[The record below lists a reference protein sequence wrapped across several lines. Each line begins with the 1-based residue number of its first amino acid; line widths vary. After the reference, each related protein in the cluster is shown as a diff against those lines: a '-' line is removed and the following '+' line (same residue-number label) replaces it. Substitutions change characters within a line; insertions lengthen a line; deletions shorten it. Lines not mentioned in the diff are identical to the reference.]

1 MPNSASSTS
10 TYTTL
15 MRVTKAG
22 RPYCQDLNDLF
33 AALVIQHGLK
43 DHRYRFR
50 TISNSFVLNE
60 AIQVLG
66 HLQFTHIS
74 KTPDPAHPTRLI
86 ATRTTTTFTMS
97 PHMARTLGQY
107 FATSRLLENA
117 VDPTNRVMK
126 DKVIWI
132 LTPKAKFVI
141 QDFAKRAQVSIAH
154 IQPALLK
161 IESFNVAVLERLH
174 DHDDMIAF
182 ARPNMTIAF
191 KTMMA
196 YLPMESLM
204 ADDAGVL
211 GIETK
216 HLEEYQYTFF
226 GYQAYEWICEYTT
239 AVTKEEAETVA
250 AEYVLYGWISQV
262 LDKSDR
268 DNSVKDDSV
277 TFRMGRNTMY
287 HVTSRGRQVLGWD
300 RPSSSVSSQ
309 LDRHEVIV
317 QRQRTLASRLKS
329 SSSNSN
335 IAINTQS
342 KPVPI
347 NKTTP
352 SVSTPSPT
360 ATTSSTPSSTS
371 GDSTIDGDESSA
383 DALNGFQ
390 GVEGLEFNMPME
402 QNDDKKQHAPAAT
415 TAQHKTDIDEVT
427 ERLLQL
433 RANGQQKHDNGLG
446 KSRKQSI
453 SRPSSIIMG
462 PSNSNSIDFIT
473 SAPMET
479 VLDPHS
485 HWYKLRQ
492 ILNDPLLRM
501 YFRDF
506 LKSQYCE
513 ENVNIW
519 VNFYEL
525 RKKCNKGGLSSREL
539 LQDGYSIYD
548 TYLAPD
554 APSEV
559 NINHALK
566 QEIIA
571 FIASNFTVHHSGSNT
586 DGHHHQSTLTGGVPF
601 GANAFQPAGQQMTV
615 IVNGHATQCLRS
627 LLKLYER
634 VNEHI
639 CRTMAQDAIPR
650 FIKTDKYHQLTVQP
664 RPTTSVTRRNSTLSR
679 YDRDNLDQD
688 HLEEE

>member
-1 MPNSASSTS
+1 
-10 TYTTL
+10 
-15 MRVTKAG
+15 
-22 RPYCQDLNDLF
+22 
-33 AALVIQHGLK
+33 
-43 DHRYRFR
+43 
-50 TISNSFVLNE
+50 
-60 AIQVLG
+60 
-66 HLQFTHIS
+66 
-74 KTPDPAHPTRLI
+74 
-86 ATRTTTTFTMS
+86 
-97 PHMARTLGQY
+97 
-107 FATSRLLENA
+107 
-117 VDPTNRVMK
+117 
-126 DKVIWI
+126 
-132 LTPKAKFVI
+132 
-141 QDFAKRAQVSIAH
+141 
-154 IQPALLK
+154 
-161 IESFNVAVLERLH
+161 
-174 DHDDMIAF
+174 
-182 ARPNMTIAF
+182 
-191 KTMMA
+191 
-196 YLPMESLM
+196 
-204 ADDAGVL
+204 
-211 GIETK
+211 
-216 HLEEYQYTFF
+216 
-226 GYQAYEWICEYTT
+226 
-239 AVTKEEAETVA
+239 
-250 AEYVLYGWISQV
+250 
-262 LDKSDR
+262 
-268 DNSVKDDSV
+268 
-277 TFRMGRNTMY
+277 MY

-300 RPSSSVSSQ
+300 RPSSSVSST

-371 GDSTIDGDESSA
+371 GDSTLDAEDSA
-383 DALNGFQ
+383 EALNGFQ

-402 QNDDKKQHAPAAT
+402 QDGDKKQHPPAAAT
-415 TAQHKTDIDEVT
+415 TQQQQHNTDIDEVT

-433 RANGQQKHDNGLG
+433 RANGQDKNDAR
-446 KSRKQSI
+446 KVRKQSI
-453 SRPSSIIMG
+453 SRPSSIVMG
-462 PSNSNSIDFIT
+462 HGNNGSHNNNNGIDFIT
-473 SAPMET
+473 SAPVES

-492 ILNDPLLRM
+492 ILEDPLLRM

-519 VNFYEL
+519 VDFYTL
-525 RKKCNKGGLSSREL
+525 RKKCNKGGVSSREL
-539 LQDGYSIYD
+539 LRDGYSIYD

-571 FIASNFTVHHSGSNT
+571 YIANNFTVHHPGSNT
-586 DGHHHQSTLTGGVPF
+586 EGHYHPSTLTGGGVPF

-650 FIKTDKYHQLTVQP
+650 FIKTEKYHQLSVQP
-664 RPTTSVTRRNSTLSR
+664 RSTTSVTRRNSTLSR
-679 YDRDNLDQD
+679 YDRDKLDED
-688 HLEEE
+688 DLEED